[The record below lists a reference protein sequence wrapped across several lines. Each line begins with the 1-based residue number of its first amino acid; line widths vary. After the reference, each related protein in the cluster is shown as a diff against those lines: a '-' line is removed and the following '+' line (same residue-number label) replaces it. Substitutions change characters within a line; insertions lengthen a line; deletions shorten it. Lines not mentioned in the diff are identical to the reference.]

1 VLAAVCAV
9 ASAVSA
15 DLAPASLGG
24 PVVALD
30 DGGRTPVAREGSE
43 LASRRALER
52 GELRAR
58 LRRALRSAGGDAGA
72 WVFEASARR
81 RPRVYA
87 SRAKDR
93 KVPASNQKLF
103 TTAAVLGRFGARGHL
118 ETVVHARGET
128 GPGGRALDG
137 SLVLVGAGDPALGAR
152 SFARRHGLP
161 LTPIADL
168 ATDIRQAGIRRVS
181 GDLKVDDSVF
191 DDRQGVGSTGWH
203 AGPYLSPLSGLSF
216 NSGYRR
222 GHYAGSPEKV
232 AGQELKASLRRNGV
246 RVEGRVGH
254 GEARP
259 DLLAQEPLARVRSPS
274 IANLVTA
281 TNRPSNNFFAEMLL
295 KRLAAEDD
303 RVGTTKR
310 GARKAER
317 FARSLAMGDDAAD
330 GSGLG
335 RGNRASPRQV
345 GSLLVAMLEQPA
357 GSAFRQSLPLAG
369 REGTVASRMRG
380 TAAEG
385 RCRAKTGTLAGVS
398 ALSGYCRAG
407 EGTVA
412 FSILM
417 NGVDVYAARRAQDAM
432 AAAIARYR

>member
-1 VLAAVCAV
+1 VPARRRGARAVR
-9 ASAVSA
+9 
-15 DLAPASLGG
+15 PGW
-24 PVVALD
+24 
-30 DGGRTPVAREGSE
+30 R
-43 LASRRALER
+43 
-52 GELRAR
+52 
-58 LRRALRSAGGDAGA
+58 DAGA
-72 WVFEASARR
+72 WVFDADARR
-81 RPRVYA
+81 RPRLYA
-87 SRAKDR
+87 SGAKGR

-103 TTAAVLGRFGARGHL
+103 TTAAALGRCGARAH
-118 ETVVHARGET
+118 
-128 GPGGRALDG
+128 
-137 SLVLVGAGDPALGAR
+137 
-152 SFARRHGLP
+152 
-161 LTPIADL
+161 
-168 ATDIRQAGIRRVS
+168 
-181 GDLKVDDSVF
+181 
-191 DDRQGVGSTGWH
+191 
-203 AGPYLSPLSGLSF
+203 
-216 NSGYRR
+216 
-222 GHYAGSPEKV
+222 
-232 AGQELKASLRRNGV
+232 LKASLKRNGV
-246 RVEGRVGH
+246 KVEGRVGH

-274 IANLVTA
+274 MANLVTA

-303 RVGTTKR
+303 RVGTTER

-357 GSAFRQSLPLAG
+357 ASAFRQSLPLAG
-369 REGTVASRMRG
+369 REGTLASRMRG

-385 RCRAKTGTLAGVS
+385 RCRAKTGTLVGVS

-412 FSILM
+412 FSIMM
-417 NGVDVYAARRAQDAM
+417 NGVDVYAARRAQDTM